1 MIDSRLPPRVLVFD
15 SGIGGL
21 SVAGCIHRAL
31 PSVRLVYLAD
41 SAGFPYGE
49 QPESVVVE
57 RSKYLIGEALE
68 AFPCDIVV
76 VACNTASTVVLP
88 ALRAMTDTP
97 VIGVVPAIKPA
108 AALSRNRR
116 IGILATPAT
125 IARTYLTELVEEFA
139 SDCLV
144 ERIGHP
150 DLVYWIEQQLSGGL
164 SGRNVPSQALSEA
177 LQPFRDAA
185 VDTVV
190 LGCTHYPLIASLLR
204 ELLPEVSYWVD
215 SGDAIARRVGWLLEQ
230 RGVSTDSLCKPVS
243 GKPLQQVLFT
253 GGLPE
258 GVAGFLAELGLP
270 ADQLSGNWPTEQES
284 DQSGQFEHE
293 KEFQRGK

>member
-1 MIDSRLPPRVLVFD
+1 VSQLRAVTHPRVLVFD

-21 SVAGCIHRAL
+21 SIAGCIHRAL
-31 PSVRLVYLAD
+31 PSVQLVYLAD
-41 SAGFPYGE
+41 SAGFPYGA

-57 RSKYLIGEALE
+57 RSKTLIGEALA
-68 AFPCDIVV
+68 AFPCDIIV

-108 AALSRNRR
+108 AALSQNRR

-125 IARTYLTELVEEFA
+125 VTRPYLTELVDSFA
-139 SDCLV
+139 GDCLI

-150 DLVYWIEQQLSGGL
+150 ELVCWIERQLSGANL
-164 SGRNVPSQALSEA
+164 PSEALSKA
-177 LQPFRDAA
+177 LQPFRDAG

-190 LGCTHYPLIASLLR
+190 LGCTHYPLIAALLK

-215 SGDAIARRVGWLLEQ
+215 SGDAIARRVAWLLEQ
-230 RGVSTDSLCKPVS
+230 AGQNDISLETAVSET
-243 GKPLQQVLFT
+243 PLEQVLFT
-253 GGLPE
+253 GPLPE
-258 GVAGFLAELGLP
+258 GVAGFLVELGLP
-270 ADQLSGNWPTEQES
+270 AGQLQGNWPGTERVRS
-284 DQSGQFEHE
+284 AGSV
-293 KEFQRGK
+293 